1 MKEEKAKD
9 IFLILYLLIVLVL
22 TVVYFFVPERKI
34 FIENTIKWW
43 SELWDIIKQ

>member
-22 TVVYFFVPERKI
+22 AMVYFLVPERKI

-43 SELWDIIKQ
+43 SELCDIIRQ